1 MDELKDGRRRIRG
14 VPYDPSKD
22 LAQPIS
28 PKLIADFVSVNKTLF
43 QSGKYPNAHAR
54 ILRLYEKA
62 GVRIEDWQ

>member
-1 MDELKDGRRRIRG
+1 